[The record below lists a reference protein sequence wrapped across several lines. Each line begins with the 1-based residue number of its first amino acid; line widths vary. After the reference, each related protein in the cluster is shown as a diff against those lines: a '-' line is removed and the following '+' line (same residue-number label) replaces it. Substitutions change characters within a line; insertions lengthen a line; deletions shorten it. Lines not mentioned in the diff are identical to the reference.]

1 MDQSGTKVMGIIFWG
16 WQYGLLLQGFLH
28 ETVPPLRREEA
39 IYSSILALFFSIVIS
54 VAY

>member
-16 WQYGLLLQGFLH
+16 WQYGLLLPGFLH